1 MRYGSAILALV
12 LLGSVPALADKP
24 DRDKGVPPGLAKKG
38 GLPPGQ
44 AKKAVPPPGLARKG
58 GLPPGLA
65 KKFGSTVPSTAY
77 IALDPRHD
85 DRAWFLVN
93 GRWMLRQGLTT
104 TSAARSGSS
113 STVRRPRADPAA
125 GAAAPD
131 QRPPAGDRV
140 RVIP

>member
-93 GRWMLRQGLTT
+93 GRWMLRQGFDNDLRGQVRQLLNGPPPPRRSSRRCRCPRS
-104 TSAARSGSS
+104 TSTCG
-113 STVRRPRADPAA
+113 
-125 GAAAPD
+125 
-131 QRPPAGDRV
+131 
-140 RVIP
+140 